1 MKGIFK
7 IIREDGLLPERPFI
21 LTNRLMNNKQ
31 NLFAR
36 FALVFAALI
45 LSASFA
51 FAAEGDPIPG
61 IDVKFV
67 NADGMV
73 VKTVKTDATGKFTC
87 TLDEGVYG
95 VCISNEACAAAVIKT
110 KTKSNQSNDR
120 TYSAGHFMLN
130 LDGSSDIVVGDLDGD
145 GKLDRVVS
153 PRDIAT
159 GQASGKRMH
168 KPFTITKEWSAS
180 SPGAKVSVY
189 GKSKELTG
197 HVTLI
202 K

>member
-1 MKGIFK
+1 MQ
-7 IIREDGLLPERPFI
+7 IIRKDGLLPERPFI

-51 FAAEGDPIPG
+51 FATEGDPIPG
-61 IDVKFV
+61 VDVKLV
-67 NADGMV
+67 NAEGKA
-73 VKTVKTDATGKFTC
+73 VKLFKTDANGKFTC

-95 VCISNEACAAAVIKT
+95 VCISQEACAAVVKT

-120 TYSAGHFMLN
+120 TYTSGNFMLN
-130 LDGSSDIVVGDLDGD
+130 LDGGNDIVVGDLDGD
-145 GKLDRVVS
+145 GAMDKVVS
-153 PRDIAT
+153 PRDH
-159 GQASGKRMH
+159 ASGLPTGKRMH
-168 KPFTITKEWSAS
+168 KPFVITKEWSAS
-180 SPGAKVSVY
+180 KPGAQVSVY

>member
-1 MKGIFK
+1 MS
-7 IIREDGLLPERPFI
+7 I
-21 LTNRLMNNKQ
+21 LRS
-31 NLFAR
+31 
-36 FALVFAALI
+36 VFAVVAI
-45 LSASFA
+45 AFCASFA
-51 FAAEGDPIPG
+51 FVSAAAATEGDPIPG
-61 IDVKFV
+61 LDVKLV
-67 NADGMV
+67 NADGQV
-73 VKTVKTDATGKFTC
+73 IKTVHTDASGKFTC

-95 VCISNEACAAAVIKT
+95 VCISHEACGNACAKI
-110 KTKSNQSNDR
+110 TKSRSNIQNNR
-120 TYSAGHFMLN
+120 IMLD
-130 LDGSSDIVVGDLDGD
+130 LDGSNDVVVGDVDGD
-145 GKLDRVVS
+145 GKLDRVVA